1 MNLTKATRLVPKT
14 LIKIGFQTTDK
25 TSRPLLY
32 RHLTGLVNLYQVA
45 RHIGTA
51 KDRL

>member
-1 MNLTKATRLVPKT
+1 MNLTKATRLVPKA

-32 RHLTGLVNLYQVA
+32 RPSSRFGNLYQVA